1 MVGKDGYG
9 TMVRGVGWGAGFFG
23 HCVNSVDSGCYN
35 VDSQWTIERRGH
47 LLVCSAVCECVW
59 VGP

>member
-1 MVGKDGYG
+1 MDRCVGG
-9 TMVRGVGWGAGFFG
+9 GADFSG
-23 HCVNSVDSGCYN
+23 HCANSVDSGRYN

-47 LLVCSAVCECVW
+47 LSVCSAVCECVW